1 MAALLRDLRFAIR
14 GLVRAGRW
22 WRAASSPLPMTPG
35 LPPWRWSTRR
45 ECAGVSPRDPLTF
58 LAIAAILTVVALVA
72 SGVPAWRAA
81 RVDPMTTLRAE

>member
-1 MAALLRDLRFAIR
+1 
-14 GLVRAGRW
+14 
-22 WRAASSPLPMTPG
+22 
-35 LPPWRWSTRR
+35 
-45 ECAGVSPRDPLTF
+45 VSPRDPLTF